1 MIQSTPW
8 EKLCIGLLLMEY
20 HSELA
25 YRIAHGVAH
34 GTNRRHLT
42 IRDVYRDVITL
53 EKAGFFLYNVEMV
66 CVGVNKAKVGLN
78 ECRGQQELAFVNASW
93 LRGLISS

>member
-1 MIQSTPW
+1 
-8 EKLCIGLLLMEY
+8 MEY

-34 GTNRRHLT
+34 GLNRRHLT
-42 IRDVYRDVITL
+42 IRDVYRDITTL
-53 EKAGFFLYNVEMV
+53 EKAGFFLYRLYCNVEMV

-78 ECRGQQELAFVNASW
+78 ECTGQQELAFVNASW
-93 LRGLISS
+93 LRGLIQSP